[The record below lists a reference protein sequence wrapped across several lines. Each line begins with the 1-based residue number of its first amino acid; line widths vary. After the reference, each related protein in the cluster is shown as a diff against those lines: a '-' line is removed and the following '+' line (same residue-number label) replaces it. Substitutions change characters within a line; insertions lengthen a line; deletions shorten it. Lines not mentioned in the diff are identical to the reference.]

1 MPSAFQSRLGA
12 TGSGKRFS
20 VSFGHGVEKS
30 QRGRGYVA
38 HRWFYRT
45 LLGGLGRSWRTFC
58 LIFSLSFFYFEFL
71 LILSR
76 FRRGFGRVL
85 GRQNGKKIEIFGVFW
100 DMHLETL
107 FFVNFCVIFVKND
120 GEKHMEFS
128 LFLNMLLHHLFAR
141 FAVFR
146 NARNLKN
153 SDFP

>member
-1 MPSAFQSRLGA
+1 MISPHA
-12 TGSGKRFS
+12 
-20 VSFGHGVEKS
+20 
-30 QRGRGYVA
+30 
-38 HRWFYRT
+38 
-45 LLGGLGRSWRTFC
+45 LGGSWALLAHILPHF
-58 LIFSLSFFYFEFL
+58 FAFFFYFDFL

-85 GRQNGKKIEIFGVFW
+85 GGQNGKKIEILGVFW
-100 DMHLETL
+100 GMHLETL

-128 LFLNMLLHHLFAR
+128 LFLNMLLHHLFAK